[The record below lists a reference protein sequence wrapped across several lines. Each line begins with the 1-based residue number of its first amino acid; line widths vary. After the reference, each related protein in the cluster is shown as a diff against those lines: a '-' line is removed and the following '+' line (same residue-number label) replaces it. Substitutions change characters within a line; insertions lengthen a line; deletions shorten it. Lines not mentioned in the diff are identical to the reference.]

1 MSEDLGQERI
11 FSLEK
16 RLIELSKEV
25 ESLRKQSLDA
35 KQRTTIIEAVVDRV
49 TMDIIAEIKEA
60 EYLTLVAY
68 VAAKTLFQAVC
79 SNKAALDLLD
89 LAQKADEAARIV
101 YELAVKAGK
110 THIDDNQ
117 KIKEILLRNGSGKTA

>member
-35 KQRTTIIEAVVDRV
+35 KQRATIIEAVVDRV

-79 SNKAALDLLD
+79 SNKAALDLLG